1 MDFILENYE
10 LFKALHVIAVISWMA
25 AMLYLPR
32 IYVYHTRAE
41 AGSEL
46 DETFKLMEAKL
57 IKIIMNPAMI
67 VSLLIGLLMIWAQG
81 FSNYDKWL
89 HAKLLLLFFM
99 FGFHGMCSKWRK
111 DFFYNKNK
119 KTERFF
125 RIVNEIPA
133 ILMILIVLLAVVK
146 PF

>member
-1 MDFILENYE
+1 
-10 LFKALHVIAVISWMA
+10 
-25 AMLYLPR
+25 MLYLPR